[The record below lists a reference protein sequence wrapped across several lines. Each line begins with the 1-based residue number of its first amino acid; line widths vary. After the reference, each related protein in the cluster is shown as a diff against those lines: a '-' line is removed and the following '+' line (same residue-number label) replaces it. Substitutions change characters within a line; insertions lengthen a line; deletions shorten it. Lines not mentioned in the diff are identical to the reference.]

1 MFSVVLTKPVTQKVL
16 SSNIIEEL
24 KKPTIKS
31 KTAVI
36 EPIQN
41 DLENFA
47 KKYPLT
53 ILIVDDN
60 PVNQILANRM
70 VKKLGYES
78 TTAENGVRAIEE
90 INKSFYDVILMDI
103 QMPEM
108 DGVTTTRYIREHMEK
123 QPVIIAVTANA
134 IVGDKETY
142 LQAGMNDY
150 ISKPFKFETFVA
162 VLEKWAIHVLQN
174 KRIVNDH

>member
-1 MFSVVLTKPVTQKVL
+1 MTD
-16 SSNIIEEL
+16 
-24 KKPTIKS
+24 
-31 KTAVI
+31 
-36 EPIQN
+36 PIQN
-41 DLENFA
+41 DLSDFA
-47 KKYPLT
+47 KKYPVT

-70 VKKLGYES
+70 MKKLGYES
-78 TTAENGVRAIEE
+78 TTVENGIKAVEE
-90 INKSFYDVILMDI
+90 VTKNFYDIILMDI

-108 DGVTTTRYIREHMEK
+108 DGITATRHIREHMEK
-123 QPVIIAVTANA
+123 QPIIIAVTANA
-134 IVGDKETY
+134 IVGDKEMY